1 MIIAVPGGEESETYL
16 EEIFK
21 EIRTEKI
28 PNLINEINL
37 HIQEVQQISNRL
49 KFSRRLHPP
58 TSE

>member
-1 MIIAVPGGEESETYL
+1 MIIVVPGGEESEAYL

-28 PNLINEINL
+28 PTLINEINL

-49 KFSRRLHPP
+49 KISRRLRPP
-58 TSE
+58 ASE